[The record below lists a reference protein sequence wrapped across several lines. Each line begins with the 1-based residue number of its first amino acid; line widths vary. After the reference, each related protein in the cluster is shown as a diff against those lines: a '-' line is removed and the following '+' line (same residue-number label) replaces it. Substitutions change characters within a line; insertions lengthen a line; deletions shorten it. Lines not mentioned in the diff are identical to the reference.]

1 MKVNFRIEKKRPEDP
16 KSNIRLDFTYNAK
29 RFRMFIGIKVHT
41 LHWNKKSQ
49 RLKASSSDALVV
61 NKRLYVLSEKVIN
74 IYYELLNNNQ
84 PISNSILSEK
94 LNESIKGVRNYQSF
108 FEYCEIFLT
117 NSEKTKKPSTVD
129 GYRYSI
135 DSLRKFEKYSKR
147 KIDWD
152 TLDMKFYKDYQA
164 FQYSVLENNPNLFG
178 RRITDIKAIIND
190 ATKVGINKYMD
201 YKKFV
206 IIRTKTKKLY
216 LNDNELELLYRIHL
230 ASKKRIERVRDIFVF
245 SCLTG
250 VRFSDY
256 LSVSKQNIETL
267 RDGTVILRYY
277 SKKVDKEI
285 VTILTKDALILFK
298 KYYYQ
303 FPKLSS
309 QNYNLYLK
317 ELGQLAG
324 LLEDFTVDGYEKGL
338 PILITKPK
346 NKFIASHTARR
357 SFATNLYKRG
367 IAITHIMKATGHIKE
382 SDFLNYV
389 QHTAE
394 ESMIAINKALTSKEN
409 IITMN
414 YKKKAS

>member
-1 MKVNFRIEKKRPEDP
+1 MKVNFRIEKKHIKDTA
-16 KSNIRLDFTYNAK
+16 SNIRLDFTYNGK
-29 RFRMFIGIKVHT
+29 RFRKFIGMKV
-41 LHWNKKSQ
+41 LNQHWNSNKQ
-49 RLKASSSDALVV
+49 RIKASCGEALIV
-61 NKRLYVLSEKVIN
+61 NKRLEILSKKVKD
-74 IYYELLNNNQ
+74 IYFDLLNNNH

-108 FEYCEIFLT
+108 FEYCEIFLS

-135 DSLRKFEKYSKR
+135 DSLRKFEKHSKR

-152 TLDMKFYKDYQA
+152 NINMKFYKEYQA
-164 FQYSVLENNPNLFG
+164 FQYTVLENNPNLFG

-190 ATKVGINKYMD
+190 ATKVGINKYLD

-206 IIRTKTKKLY
+206 IRRTKTKKIY
-216 LNDNELELLYRIHL
+216 LNDDEVGVLYRLNLTH
-230 ASKKRIERVRDIFVF
+230 KKKLERVRDIFIF

-256 LSVSKQNIETL
+256 LSINKQCIETL
-267 RDGTVILRYY
+267 KEGTKIIRYY

-285 VTILTKDALILFK
+285 VTVCSDKALLLLE
-298 KYYYQ
+298 KYNYQ
-303 FPKLSS
+303 FLKISS
-309 QNYNLYLK
+309 QNYNRYLK
-317 ELGQLAG
+317 ELGFLVG
-324 LLEDFTVDGYEKGL
+324 FIEDVKVDGYKKGL
-338 PILITKPK
+338 PIFITKPK
-346 NKFIASHTARR
+346 YKFIASHTARR

-414 YKKKAS
+414 YKRKVS

>member
-16 KSNIRLDFTYNAK
+16 KSNVRLDFTYNGK
-29 RFRMFIGIKVHT
+29 RFRMFVGIKVHT

-49 RLKASSSDALVV
+49 RLKISSSDALVV
-61 NKRLYVLSEKVIN
+61 NKRLYILSEKVIN

-108 FEYCEIFLT
+108 FEYSEMFLS

-129 GYRYSI
+129 GYRYTLG
-135 DSLRKFEKYSKR
+135 SLRKFEKYSKR

-152 TLDMKFYKDYQA
+152 TLDMKFYKEYQA

-190 ATKVGINKYMD
+190 ATKVGVNKYMD

-206 IIRTKTKKLY
+206 IIRTKTKKIY
-216 LNDNELELLYRIHL
+216 LTDDELAILDELNLSH
-230 ASKKRIERVRDIFVF
+230 KKKLERVRDIFVF

-256 LSVSKQNIETL
+256 LSINKQCIETL
-267 RDGTVILRYY
+267 KEGTKIIRYY

-285 VTILTKDALILFK
+285 VTVCRDKALLLLK
-298 KYYYQ
+298 KYNYQ
-303 FPKLSS
+303 FPKISS

-317 ELGQLAG
+317 ELGQLVG
-324 LLEDFTVDGYEKGL
+324 FTEYVTVDGYKKGL
-338 PILITKPK
+338 PISITKPK
-346 NKFIASHTARR
+346 YKFIASHTARR
-357 SFATNLYKRG
+357 SFATNLYKTG
-367 IAITHIMKATGHIKE
+367 ISITHIMKATGHIKE

-389 QHTAE
+389 QHTSE
-394 ESMIAINKALTSKEN
+394 ESMIAINRALKSSEG
-409 IITMN
+409 IISFNHNKM
-414 YKKKAS
+414 AS

>member
-1 MKVNFRIEKKRPEDP
+1 MKVNFRIEKKRTQYTT
-16 KSNIRLDFTYNAK
+16 SNIRLDFTYNGK
-29 RFRMFIGIKVHT
+29 RFRKFVGIKVLNH
-41 LHWNKKSQ
+41 HWNSNKQ
-49 RLKASSSDALVV
+49 RIKASCTDALIV
-61 NKRLYVLSEKVIN
+61 NKRLDILSEKVIN
-74 IYYELLNNNQ
+74 IYYDLLNNNQ
-84 PISNSILSEK
+84 PISNGILSEK
-94 LNESIKGVRNYQSF
+94 LTESIKGVSSCQSF
-108 FEYCEIFLT
+108 FEYSEVFLA

-129 GYRYSI
+129 GYRYTLG
-135 DSLRKFEKYSKR
+135 SLRKFERYSKR

-152 TLDMKFYKDYQA
+152 TLDMKFYQEYQV
-164 FQYSVLENNPNLFG
+164 FQYTVLENNPNLFG

-190 ATKVGINKYMD
+190 ATKVRINKYMD
-201 YKKFV
+201 YKKFI

-216 LNDNELELLYRIHL
+216 LNDNEVDMLYRINLTH
-230 ASKKRIERVRDIFVF
+230 KKKLERVRDIFVF

-256 LSVSKQNIETL
+256 LSINKQNIETL
-267 RDGTVILRYY
+267 RDGTIILRYY
-277 SKKVDKEI
+277 SRKVDKEI
-285 VTILTKDALILFK
+285 VTILTKDALLLFK
-298 KYYYQ
+298 KYNYQ
-303 FPKLSS
+303 FPKISS

-317 ELGQLAG
+317 ELGQFAELV
-324 LLEDFTVDGYEKGL
+324 EDFTVDGYEKGL

-346 NKFIASHTARR
+346 YKFIASHTARR
-357 SFATNLYKRG
+357 SFATNLYKKG

-394 ESMIAINKALTSKEN
+394 ESMIAINKALTLTKN

>member
-1 MKVNFRIEKKRPEDP
+1 MKVNFRIEKKHP
-16 KSNIRLDFTYNAK
+16 KDISSNIRLDFTYNGK
-29 RFRMFIGIKVHT
+29 RFRKFIGIKVLNH
-41 LHWNKKSQ
+41 HWNINKQ
-49 RLKASSSDALVV
+49 RLKASCGDALVV
-61 NKRLYVLSEKVIN
+61 NKRLEILSKKVID
-74 IYYELLNNNQ
+74 IYYDLLNNNQ
-84 PISNSILSEK
+84 PISNGILSEK

-108 FEYCEIFLT
+108 FEYCEIFLS

-135 DSLRKFEKYSKR
+135 DSLKKFEKYSKR

-152 TLDMKFYKDYQA
+152 TLDMKFYKEYQV
-164 FQYSVLENNPNLFG
+164 FQYTVLENNPNLFG

-190 ATKVGINKYMD
+190 ATKVGINRFMD

-216 LNDNELELLYRIHL
+216 LNDNEVDMLYRINLTH
-230 ASKKRIERVRDIFVF
+230 KKKLERVRDIFIF

-256 LSVSKQNIETL
+256 LSVNKQNIETL
-267 RDGTVILRYY
+267 KDGTIILRYY

-285 VTILTKDALILFK
+285 VTILRKDAVFLFK
-298 KYYYQ
+298 KYNYQ

-324 LLEDFTVDGYEKGL
+324 FVEDFTVDGYEKGL

-346 NKFIASHTARR
+346 YKFIASHTGRR
-357 SFATNLYKRG
+357 SFATNLYKTG
-367 IAITHIMKATGHIKE
+367 LAITHIMKATGHIKE

-394 ESMIAINKALTSKEN
+394 ESMMAINKALTSTEK

>member
-1 MKVNFRIEKKRPEDP
+1 MKVNFRIERKRPEDT
-16 KSNIRLDFTYNAK
+16 KSNIRLDFTYNGK
-29 RFRMFIGIKVHT
+29 RFRKFIGIKT
-41 LHWNKKSQ
+41 SNINWNKKRQ
-49 RLKASSSDALVV
+49 RLKSSSSEALMV
-61 NKRLYVLSEKVIN
+61 NKRLHTISEKVLN

-94 LNESIKGVRNYQSF
+94 LNESIKGVSSKLSF
-108 FEYCEIFLT
+108 FEYSEVFLA

-135 DSLRKFEKYSKR
+135 GSLRKFEKYSKR

-152 TLDMKFYKDYQA
+152 TLDMKFYKEYQV
-164 FQYSVLENNPNLFG
+164 FQYTVLENNPNLFG

-216 LNDNELELLYRIHL
+216 LTDNEIDVLYRINLTH
-230 ASKKRIERVRDIFVF
+230 KKKLERVRDIFVF

-256 LSVSKQNIETL
+256 LSINKQCIETL
-267 RDGTVILRYY
+267 REGTIILRYY

-285 VTILTKDALILFK
+285 VTVLTKDALLLFK
-298 KYYYQ
+298 KYNYQ
-303 FPKLSS
+303 FTKISS

-324 LLEDFTVDGYEKGL
+324 LIEDFTVDGYEKGL

-346 NKFIASHTARR
+346 YKFIASHTARR
-357 SFATNLYKRG
+357 SFATNLYKMG
-367 IAITHIMKATGHIKE
+367 IPITHSMKATGHIKE

-394 ESMIAINKALTSKEN
+394 ESMIAINSALNSSEK
-409 IITMN
+409 IITLN
-414 YKKKAS
+414 YKRKVG

>member
-1 MKVNFRIEKKRPEDP
+1 MKVNFRIEKKHIKDTS
-16 KSNIRLDFTYNAK
+16 SNIRLDFTYNGK
-29 RFRMFIGIKVHT
+29 RFRKFVGIKV
-41 LHWNKKSQ
+41 LNQHWNSNKQ
-49 RLKASSSDALVV
+49 RIKTSCGDALIV
-61 NKRLYVLSEKVIN
+61 NKRLEILSKKVKD
-74 IYYELLNNNQ
+74 IYFDLLNNNQ

-108 FEYCEIFLT
+108 FEYCEIFLS

-152 TLDMKFYKDYQA
+152 TLDMKFYKEYQA
-164 FQYSVLENNPNLFG
+164 FQYTVLENNPNLFG

-190 ATKVGINKYMD
+190 ATKVGVNKYLD

-206 IIRTKTKKLY
+206 IIRTKTKKIY
-216 LNDNELELLYRIHL
+216 LNDDEVGVLYRLNLTH
-230 ASKKRIERVRDIFVF
+230 KKKLERVRDIFIF

-256 LSVSKQNIETL
+256 LSINKQCIETL
-267 RDGTVILRYY
+267 KEGTKIIRYY

-285 VTILTKDALILFK
+285 VTVCRDEALLLFK
-298 KYYYQ
+298 KYNYQ
-303 FPKLSS
+303 FPKISS

-317 ELGQLAG
+317 ELGQLVG
-324 LLEDFTVDGYEKGL
+324 FTENVTIDGYKKGL
-338 PILITKPK
+338 PIFIIKPK
-346 NKFIASHTARR
+346 YKFIVSHTARR
-357 SFATNLYKRG
+357 SFATNLYKKG
-367 IAITHIMKATGHIKE
+367 ISITHIMKATGHIKE

-389 QHTAE
+389 QHTSE
-394 ESMIAINKALTSKEN
+394 ESMIAINRALKSSER

-414 YKKKAS
+414 YKRKVS